1 MDRDL
6 ILQSTFKKID
16 DYITSNNTDPGKVIK
31 FKSPAELTDIIDF
44 KIHDTGVAED
54 EFISL
59 IDKYL
64 EYSVRTGNMQFF
76 SQLYSGF
83 NFPAFIGDVL
93 TTLTN
98 TSMATYEI
106 APVATVIEKEM
117 IGLMSSFAGYKDG
130 EGIFVSGGSNA
141 NLIAMLSA
149 RNQIFK
155 EGRAKGYDSNLK
167 LKAFVSEN
175 AHYSFEIAAGLIG
188 TGTKSV
194 VKIRTDTNGKMIPEE
209 LENEI
214 KRTLVRGETPF
225 FVAATCGTTMSGS
238 FDPLVEIS
246 DICKRYDVWFHADG
260 SLGGSLLLSDKYRYL
275 MDGLERTDSFAWNPH
290 KLMNIPLVCSMIL
303 IKKRGILNQNV
314 SDINKDYIF
323 HDLDG
328 IEDLGEKSLQ
338 CGRKVDAVKLWFA
351 MKYYGIKGYRQRI
364 DNIFE
369 LAAYAEE
376 IVNSHPNL
384 ELLIS
389 RQSFTVCFRYVSD
402 NVSDL
407 NDLNLKIREHLRKSG
422 KSVVN
427 FGFIDNVLTIRL
439 VTVNGEL
446 KRSDIDLFF
455 ENFLMVSQRV
465 YKIYEISA

>member
-1 MDRDL
+1 MDRDF
-6 ILQSTFKKID
+6 ILKSTFKKID
-16 DYITSNNTDPGKVIK
+16 DYIKSNNTDLRRVIK

-44 KIHDTGVAED
+44 KIHDTGVTED

-59 IDKYL
+59 IDRYL

-83 NFPAFIGDVL
+83 NFPAFIGDIL

-117 IGLMSSFAGYKDG
+117 ISLMSSYTGYKDG
-130 EGIFVSGGSNA
+130 DGLFVSGGSNA

-175 AHYSFEIAAGLIG
+175 AHYSFEIAAGIIG
-188 TGTKSV
+188 IGTKSL
-194 VKIRTDTNGKMIPEE
+194 VKIRTDSDGKMIPEE

-225 FVAATCGTTMSGS
+225 FVAATCGTTMAGS
-238 FDPLVEIS
+238 FDPLNEIS
-246 DICKRYDVWFHADG
+246 GICKRYDVWFHADG
-260 SLGGSLLLSDKYRYL
+260 SLGGSLLLSDKYRYFL
-275 MDGLERTDSFAWNPH
+275 NGLERTDSFAWNPH

-303 IKKRGILNQNV
+303 VKKRGILNQNV
-314 SDINKDYIF
+314 SGINKDYIF

-351 MKYYGIKGYRQRI
+351 MKYYGIIVYRQRI

-384 ELLIS
+384 ELLTS
-389 RQSFTVCFRYVSD
+389 RQSFTVCFRYISD
-402 NVSDL
+402 NISDL
-407 NDLNLKIREHLRKSG
+407 NDLNLKIREYLRKSG
-422 KSVVN
+422 KSIVN
-427 FGFIDNVLTIRL
+427 FGFIGNTLAIRL

-455 ENFLMVSQRV
+455 ENFLMVSQKV